1 MLRLRLSGGL
11 NNLCTIIF
19 SFILGCTFMVSIAP
33 INKTCK
39 LDDTDREHNIMK
51 NSKFRGPDLIIII
64 LSAPK
69 NVKNR
74 QLIRDTWRKLYG
86 NKQNNLEQTFKVKH
100 YFVIGNLG
108 LRADVKRQ
116 LTDEQ
121 NAYKDLLILPMEDH
135 YRNLTLKV
143 KQAFQWLSDQYDY
156 GVNFKYVLKCD
167 EDSFVHLK
175 SFVDEL
181 IEIERLYL
189 SPSNVQTVV
198 KALEDNQGK
207 TISANIQVN
216 NKSSQKQLDLYWG
229 YFSGNG
235 RIFTKGKWKETD
247 WIFADKYL
255 PYAVGGGYLLSKNL
269 VIHIAK
275 NADNLRSFI
284 AEDVSVGFWLA
295 PVNNILRIHDTR
307 FDTAWRSR
315 GCQNHH
321 LVTHALTH
329 QNMTELY
336 QNLKAIGQLCLTETK
351 RGPRVY
357 IYNWNVPPSQCCKTA
372 EENTIKL

>member
-1 MLRLRLSGGL
+1 MLRLSGSL
-11 NNLCTIIF
+11 NTLCTIIF
-19 SFILGCTFMVSIAP
+19 SFILGCTFMINIAP

-69 NVKNR
+69 NVHQR

-86 NKQNNLEQTFKVKH
+86 SKPNNLEQTFKVKH
-100 YFVIGNLG
+100 YFVIGNFG
-108 LRADVKRQ
+108 LKPDEKKHM
-116 LTDEQ
+116 TDEQ
-121 NAYKDLLILPMEDH
+121 KVHKDLLILPIQDN
-135 YRNLTLKV
+135 YKNLTYKV
-143 KQAFQWLSDQYDY
+143 KQTFQWLSDQYDY

-189 SPSNVQTVV
+189 SPSNLQTVF
-198 KALEDNQGK
+198 KALEDNDGK
-207 TISANIQVN
+207 TISTNIQVN
-216 NKSSQKQLDLYWG
+216 NKNSQKQLDLYWG
-229 YFSGNG
+229 YFSGNA

-247 WIFADKYL
+247 WIFSDKYL

-269 VIHIAK
+269 VIYIGK
-275 NADNLRSFI
+275 NADNLRTFN

-295 PVNNILRIHDTR
+295 PVDNILRIHDTR

-321 LVTHALTH
+321 LVVHDVSTHE
-329 QNMTELY
+329 MMELY
-336 QNLKAIGQLCLTETK
+336 KNLEEIDQLCKTETK
-351 RGPRVY
+351 KGPGVY
-357 IYNWNVPPSQCCKTA
+357 LYNWKLPPSQCCKTT
-372 EENTIKL
+372 EESTIKLK